1 MSGFWAAP
9 VVVMLAGYLVAP
21 RIIWRLT
28 VAIESGG
35 EPKHE
40 PDSQHV

>member
-1 MSGFWAAP
+1 VVAA
-9 VVVMLAGYLVAP
+9 MLAGYLVAP

-28 VAIESGG
+28 VAIDASDETR
-35 EPKHE
+35 HE